1 MTNWGTENPF
11 GSEQP
16 ETPPMTYG
24 TPAGGNYGYPPSSS
38 GTPGNHPS
46 GPPKSKGQSNTL
58 ATLSLIFAFV
68 LPPAGAVL
76 GHLALSQIKKH
87 PQPGRR
93 QAVIGTILSYAMTVI
108 LAVALVVWLVLGH
121 GQGTGS
127 TASSRG
133 TSTTEQSTAPWVE
146 LPFTGVEPSDVAVAA
161 DGTVYATDP
170 RTNRVLSLAPGST
183 SQSELPFTGLSYPTG
198 VAVGADGT
206 IYVTGRYTEKVLSL
220 APGSTSQ
227 SELPF
232 TGLNH
237 PRGVAVGTDGSLYVT
252 DDGNDRALS
261 LAPGSTS
268 QSVLP
273 FTGLSS
279 PQGVAVGADGSIY
292 VATSNKVF
300 KLPVA

>member
-183 SQSELPFTGLSYPTG
+183 SQSELPFTGL
-198 VAVGADGT
+198 
-206 IYVTGRYTEKVLSL
+206 
-220 APGSTSQ
+220 
-227 SELPF
+227 
-232 TGLNH
+232 NH
-237 PRGVAVGTDGSLYVT
+237 PRGVAVGTDGTVCVADFSANSV
-252 DDGNDRALS
+252 LS

-273 FTGLSS
+273 FTGLNHPRGVSVGADGTVYVTDSERVLSLARGSTSQSVLPFAGLSS